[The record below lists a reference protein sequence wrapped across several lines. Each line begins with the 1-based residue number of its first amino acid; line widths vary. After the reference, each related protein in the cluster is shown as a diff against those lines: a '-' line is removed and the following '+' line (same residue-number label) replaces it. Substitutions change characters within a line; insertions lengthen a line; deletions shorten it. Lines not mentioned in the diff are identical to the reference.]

1 MLELH
6 WFPGNCARVSLIALE
21 EIGVPFETR
30 LLLRWEPTAVVAYK
44 RDVNPKGK
52 LPTLVVD
59 GRRLTETPAI
69 LAWLARHYANARLL
83 PTDEEEAIEAL
94 SLMSWFASGIHRA
107 ISRARWPKFVN
118 DEPGSFQRTKQ
129 MALDELAADF
139 AILDARLIDR
149 EWIFTDWT
157 IIDGYLLW
165 LWFKAIG
172 SGFDPAGLPRLGQH
186 AARCEQRPSVARA
199 LDREEAA
206 YAELLPRMPR
216 ALAAMDGAVGRIA
229 TLLRDPG
236 GA

>member
-6 WFPGNCARVSLIALE
+6 WFPGTCARVSLIALE
-21 EIGVPFETR
+21 EIGVPFETP
-30 LLLRWEPTAVVAYK
+30 LLLRWEPEAVVAYK

-59 GRRLTETPAI
+59 GRPLTETPAI
-69 LAWLARHYANARLL
+69 LAWLARHHANACLL
-83 PTDEEEAIEAL
+83 GADEEETIEAL

-118 DEPGSFQRTKQ
+118 DEPGSFQRTKR

-139 AILDARLIDR
+139 AILEARLTDR

-165 LWFKAIG
+165 LWFKAVG
-172 SGFDPAGLPRLGQH
+172 SGFDPAGFSRLRQH

-206 YAELLPRMPR
+206 YAELLPRMPP
-216 ALAAMDGAVGRIA
+216 ALAAMEGAVGRSA
-229 TLLRDPG
+229 TLLRSRG

>member
-1 MLELH
+1 
-6 WFPGNCARVSLIALE
+6 VSLIALE

-30 LLLRWEPTAVVAYK
+30 VLLRWESEALAAYR

-52 LPTLVVD
+52 LPTLVAD

-69 LAWLARHYANARLL
+69 LVWLARHYADARLL
-83 PTDEEEAIEAL
+83 PTGEGEAIEAL

-118 DEPGSFQRTKQ
+118 DEPDSFQRTKQ

-139 AILDARLIDR
+139 AILETRLRDH
-149 EWIFTDWT
+149 EWIFAEWT

-165 LWFKAIG
+165 LWFKAVG
-172 SGFDPAGLPRLGQH
+172 SGFDPAGFSRLGQH
-186 AARCEQRPSVARA
+186 AARCEQRPSVERA

-206 YAELLPRMPR
+206 YAELLPGMPP
-216 ALAAMDGAVGRIA
+216 ALAAMDGAVGRS
-229 TLLRDPG
+229 TKLLRDRG